1 MPENNRKPLI
11 MAGVVAGI
19 VVLLFVVGVGFG
31 GGDDRSADAS
41 LRSRLDGIS
50 PVAPLT
56 AADLLLTA
64 GRCAVSGQQITVQQ
78 GCTFS
83 IAAFGGTFDLG
94 PVTKRGTLGV
104 VSAPGTV
111 TVGMTI
117 EGTDAA
123 QELEPGATTDLTVG
137 RAGGSLT
144 LACPGLTACRLQ
156 LSAP

>member
-1 MPENNRKPLI
+1 MAENNRRPLI
-11 MAGVVAGI
+11 IAGVVAGI
-19 VVLLFVVGVGFG
+19 VVLVFVFGVSRG
-31 GGDDRSADAS
+31 GGDRPADES
-41 LRSRLDGIS
+41 MRSRLAGIA

-56 AADLLLTA
+56 TADLVVTGGQCAIA
-64 GRCAVSGQQITVQQ
+64 GPQITVQQ
-78 GCTFS
+78 GCAFS

-94 PVTKRGTLGV
+94 PVTKRGRLEV

-111 TVGMTI
+111 TVSMTI

-137 RAGGSLT
+137 RAGGSLS
-144 LACPGLTACRLQ
+144 LACPGLSACRLQ